1 MVLDD
6 DVSCEQI
13 RKRVREL
20 DVLTEE
26 LLSEQREKSSLE
38 SSWSGNL
45 GHWYWN
51 VQTNTVVFDPLKI
64 RALGYERSE
73 VPDEIPYQFFT
84 DLLHPQDYEPIMEQ
98 MRSHLRG
105 DLPAYEV
112 EYRIK
117 AKDGSWKWFFD
128 RGMIVRRT
136 EEGAP
141 LLLSG
146 IVYDI
151 TAAKERE
158 MELERQ
164 NHNLQIE
171 AWTDPLTGIA
181 NRRAALRDLERV
193 MELSA
198 LNKQPLYLC
207 MLDIDH
213 FKQVND
219 TQGHVYGD
227 QVLKIIAGLL
237 RDAVRGHDIAGRYGG
252 EEFIAAFYGADEH
265 QAQAIAER
273 VRRQVQEYQ
282 FDRNVR
288 VTISGG
294 LQRYG
299 YQSMTELISD
309 ADSKL
314 YEAKAAGRNRII
326 S

>member
-171 AWTDPLTGIA
+171 AWTDPL
-181 NRRAALRDLERV
+181 
-193 MELSA
+193 
-198 LNKQPLYLC
+198 
-207 MLDIDH
+207 
-213 FKQVND
+213 
-219 TQGHVYGD
+219 
-227 QVLKIIAGLL
+227 
-237 RDAVRGHDIAGRYGG
+237 RGSPTAGRLS
-252 EEFIAAFYGADEH
+252 E
-265 QAQAIAER
+265 
-273 VRRQVQEYQ
+273 
-282 FDRNVR
+282 
-288 VTISGG
+288 IS
-294 LQRYG
+294 
-299 YQSMTELISD
+299 SV
-309 ADSKL
+309 
-314 YEAKAAGRNRII
+314 
-326 S
+326 